1 MGRSIF
7 RRIMEHV
14 TPKRIAAGIAVALVS
29 FLLLGSVAALWDN
42 PLFVRMTPAGGWEI
56 AMLAAMS
63 TIGGIYVAIRRPFCS
78 TAGASTGGILA
89 FLGVACPVCNKILL
103 LIFGGELLMTY
114 YEPVRI
120 YVAAAGA
127 LMVGL
132 FTLREYLL
140 IRRQAEPVP
149 AE

>member
-1 MGRSIF
+1 MQ
-7 RRIMEHV
+7 HV
-14 TPKRIAAGIAVALVS
+14 TPKRIAEGIALAIAGFV
-29 FLLLGSVAALWDN
+29 LLGTVAALWDN
-42 PLFVRMTPAGGWEI
+42 PFFVRMTPAGGWEI

-63 TIGGIYVAIRRPFCS
+63 AMSGVYVAIRRPFCS
-78 TAGASTGGILA
+78 VKGAGAGGILA

-127 LMVGL
+127 LLIGW

-140 IRRQAEPVP
+140 VRRQPEPGP